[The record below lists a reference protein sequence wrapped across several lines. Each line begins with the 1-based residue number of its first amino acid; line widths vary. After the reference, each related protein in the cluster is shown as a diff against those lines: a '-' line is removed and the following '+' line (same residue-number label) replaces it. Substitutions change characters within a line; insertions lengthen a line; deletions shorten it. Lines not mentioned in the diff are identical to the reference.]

1 MTMMTQKQKLYLTMV
16 ESALAKRRAA
26 DALLQEAELTMVKA
40 RELLGEDYVKE
51 DKDERKE
58 G

>member
-1 MTMMTQKQKLYLTMV
+1 MMTRTEKLYLTMV

-51 DKDERKE
+51 EKDGEA
-58 G
+58 